1 MPLAVKIMK
10 SATPI
15 LAQAFLASS
24 AAAFTACPASS
35 SRAVKPQRTR
45 PLHATMTADE
55 LDGMSRSEQLKV
67 LGVEESKLAMG
78 IDPDEV
84 LEFIGT

>member
-1 MPLAVKIMK
+1 
-10 SATPI
+10 
-15 LAQAFLASS
+15 
-24 AAAFTACPASS
+24 
-35 SRAVKPQRTR
+35 
-45 PLHATMTADE
+45 MTADE

>member
-1 MPLAVKIMK
+1 MK

-15 LAQAFLASS
+15 LAQAFLATST
-24 AAAFTACPASS
+24 AAFTACPASS
-35 SRAVKPQRTR
+35 SRAVQPQRTR
-45 PLHATMTADE
+45 PLHATLTADV

-67 LGVEESKLAMG
+67 LGVEESKLALG